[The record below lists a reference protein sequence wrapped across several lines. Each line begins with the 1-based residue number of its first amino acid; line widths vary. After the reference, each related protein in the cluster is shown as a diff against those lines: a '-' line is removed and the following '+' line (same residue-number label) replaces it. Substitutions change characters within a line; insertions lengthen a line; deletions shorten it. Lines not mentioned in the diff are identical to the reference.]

1 MTFLITV
8 AWMLTSLF
16 VATTAVAHEGHKPFP
31 TRGMEVD
38 VDKGSM
44 ILTRAA
50 RETLDVQ
57 SEEVASQAIISSLHA
72 YGSIVA
78 PWDHHAVIASPLSGR
93 ITSLLARPGESV
105 VAGQVLAELESP
117 QLDELQLELKSAQV
131 DVLLANKLVAL
142 LDESSRSGAV
152 PGNRLVEA
160 KSQQERSVAAVEI
173 ASSKWRSLRLSES
186 SLSAI
191 LQNPQAVRRQLLELR
206 SPITGVVTH
215 ADLSVGK
222 VVDPKEHLFEIFDL
236 SSVWLRIGV
245 LEKDLPSVDQGQTVE
260 MTLTSFPDYRFV
272 GTIDVVDSY
281 LDPATHWGIVWA
293 TLQNNNEDAPKL
305 FPGMSGRVQIQSQAS
320 IESIRET
327 TRESITVPLA
337 AVIRDGAER
346 FVLVEQERTEV
357 ASTYKK
363 QTVALGKRDGE
374 FIEVRGGELY
384 PGDRVVTRGSH
395 ELGGFFAKGV
405 LRVSP
410 ETARDIGLVVAK
422 PTTQT
427 ISKTISIDGVIDVP
441 PTQRSIAA
449 VQLGGAIE
457 QILVD
462 RGQKVS
468 RGQSLALINSQ
479 AFQDLQLELLKA
491 DVEARLNQSIVNS
504 LRSASDAI
512 AQRQLWEAESKLIQ
526 FTSRRDGLIQQLQTV
541 GLDRSQIESLLQ
553 EKELILALPVRAPID
568 GVIVG
573 FDKFLGHVVEPDEPL
588 FEVHDL
594 SQAWV
599 EGFISERDLA
609 SVQMGQQVR
618 VRFVASPD
626 EVIAGTVA
634 RSGQA
639 VSEVDRTLSIWMEL
653 KQMPTFALQ
662 HNMLARITIE
672 TGSSEPGLAVPHE
685 AIIREGTRAYVFVEQ
700 DDKTFERRFVTT
712 GDSDDRSVFI
722 VSGLSTDEAIATHGA
737 AALQSGYAALK

>member
-1 MTFLITV
+1 MTFLRTV

-16 VATTAVAHEGHKPFP
+16 VATAAVAHEGHKPLP

-78 PWDHHAVIASPLSGR
+78 PWEHHAVIASPLSGR

-173 ASSKWRSLRLSES
+173 ASAKWRSLRLSES

-222 VVDPKEHLFEIFDL
+222 VVDPKEHLLEIFDL

-245 LEKDLPSVDQGQTVE
+245 LEKDLAAVAQGQTVE
-260 MTLTSFPDYRFV
+260 MTLTSYPDHRFV

-281 LDPATHWGIVWA
+281 LDPATHLGIVWA
-293 TLQNNNEDAPKL
+293 TLQNNDEDAPKL
-305 FPGMSGRVQIQSQAS
+305 FPGMSGRVQIQSQATL
-320 IESIRET
+320 ESVREKN
-327 TRESITVPLA
+327 RESITVPLA

-346 FVLVEQERTEV
+346 FVLVEQEQTEV

-374 FIEVRGGELY
+374 FIEVREGELY

-449 VQLGGAIE
+449 VQLGGTIE

-504 LRSASDAI
+504 LRSASDAV

-672 TGSSEPGLAVPHE
+672 TGSSELGLAVPHE

-700 DDKTFERRFVTT
+700 ADKTFERRFVTT
-712 GDSDDRSVFI
+712 GNSDDRSVFI
-722 VSGLSTDEAIATHGA
+722 LSGLSSGEAIATRGA

>member
-1 MTFLITV
+1 MTFLRTV
-8 AWMLTSLF
+8 AWMLTTCI
-16 VATTAVAHEGHKPFP
+16 VTNATTTSAVGHEGHKPLP

-78 PWDHHAVIASPLSGR
+78 PWDHHAVIASPLPGR
-93 ITSLLARPGESV
+93 ITSLLARPGETVSE
-105 VAGQVLAELESP
+105 GQVLAELESP
-117 QLDELQLELKSAQV
+117 QLDELQWELKSAQV
-131 DVLLANKLVAL
+131 DVLLADKLVTL
-142 LDESSRSGAV
+142 LEESSRSGAV

-160 KSQQERSVAAVEI
+160 KSQQERSIAAVEN
-173 ASSKWRSLRLSES
+173 ASAKWRSLRLSES

-191 LQNPQAVRRQLLELR
+191 LQNPQSVGRQLLELR
-206 SPITGVVTH
+206 SPIAGVVTH

-222 VVDPKEHLFEIFDL
+222 VVDPKEHLLEIFDL
-236 SSVWLRIGV
+236 SSVWLRIGI
-245 LEKDLPSVDQGQTVE
+245 LEKDLAEVTQGQTVE
-260 MTLTSFPDYRFV
+260 MTLTSFPDHRFL
-272 GTIDVVDSY
+272 GMIDVVDSY
-281 LDPATHWGIVWA
+281 LDPATHLGIVWT
-293 TLQNNNEDAPKL
+293 TLQNTNKDAPKL
-305 FPGMSGRVQIQSQAS
+305 FPGMSGRVQIQSQS
-320 IESIRET
+320 PK
-327 TRESITVPLA
+327 ESITVPFA

-374 FIEVRGGELY
+374 LIEVRGGELY

-405 LRVSP
+405 LTVST

-422 PTTQT
+422 PETQS

-441 PTQRSIAA
+441 PTQRSVAA

-457 QILVD
+457 RILVD

-468 RGQSLALINSQ
+468 RGQWLALINSQ
-479 AFQDLQLELLKA
+479 PFQDLQLELLKA
-491 DVEARLNQSIVNS
+491 DVETRLNQSIVNS
-504 LRSASDAI
+504 LRSATDAI

-526 FTSRRDGLIQQLQTV
+526 FTSRRNGLIQQLRTV
-541 GLDRSQIESLLQ
+541 GLDAVQIESLLQ
-553 EKELILALPVRAPID
+553 TKELVLALPVRAPID

-573 FDKFLGHVVEPDEPL
+573 FDKFLGHVVQPDEPL

-599 EGFISERDLA
+599 KGFISERDLA
-609 SVQMGQQVR
+609 SVQVGQQVR
-618 VRFVASPD
+618 VRFVASPN

-639 VSEVDRTLSIWMEL
+639 VSEVDRTLSIWIEL

-672 TGSSEPGLAVPHE
+672 TGGSEPGLAVPHE

-700 DDKTFERRFVTT
+700 DDKTFERRFITT
-712 GDSDDRSVFI
+712 GNSDDRSVF
-722 VSGLSTDEAIATHGA
+722 VLAGLSSGEAIATRGA